1 MTDPLSAVPQH
12 HRAPLRRVLDAMRE
26 LQGRGA
32 TPAEYRIIE
41 LRTGV
46 YEMRFFAY
54 PLGITAE
61 HMRAAE
67 RMPHVTRVEVNF
79 SAAGSTP
86 EVHGALCVHVDLAGG
101 KRRVID
107 DEDDESAD
115 AASKRRVS
123 TQQREQNTPSWI
135 ARLWSGG
142 V

>member
-12 HRAPLRRVLDAMRE
+12 HRGPLRRALGALRE

-32 TPAEYRIIE
+32 TPGEYRIVE
-41 LRTGV
+41 LRAGL
-46 YEMRFFAY
+46 YEMRFFAF
-54 PLGITAE
+54 PLGITAD

-67 RMPHVTRVEVNF
+67 RMPHVTHVEVNF
-79 SAAGSTP
+79 SLAGSTP
-86 EVHGALCVHVDLAGG
+86 DVHGALCVRIDLAGG

-107 DEDDESAD
+107 DELEEDD
-115 AASKRRVS
+115 AASKRRTLAS
-123 TQQREQNTPSWI
+123 QASQNTPSWI